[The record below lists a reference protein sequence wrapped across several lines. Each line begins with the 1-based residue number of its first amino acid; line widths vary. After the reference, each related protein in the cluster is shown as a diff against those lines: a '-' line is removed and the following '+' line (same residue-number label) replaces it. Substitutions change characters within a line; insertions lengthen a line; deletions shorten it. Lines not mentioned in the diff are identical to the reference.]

1 MDSLIPNKVTFSKNY
16 LKNSQNTINMFMI
29 TAMKQLCRSYLPPNV
44 TKFNAHY
51 IHGKTWGEM
60 EPKPEDTVYES
71 LYPQVRIGLTCFFL
85 VSWFCTTL

>member
-1 MDSLIPNKVTFSKNY
+1 
-16 LKNSQNTINMFMI
+16 
-29 TAMKQLCRSYLPPNV
+29 MKLLYVLFRSYLPPNV

-71 LYPQVRIGLTCFFL
+71 LYPQVRIR
-85 VSWFCTTL
+85 

>member
-1 MDSLIPNKVTFSKNY
+1 M
-16 LKNSQNTINMFMI
+16 
-29 TAMKQLCRSYLPPNV
+29 

-71 LYPQVRIGLTCFFL
+71 LYPQVRTYKHDSVF
-85 VSWFCTTL
+85 VMNDNK